1 MHTLDSAMKTIKSLI
16 IVLVLSPAASLAAW
30 TLDNGA
36 SQVSFVSVK
45 AGDAGEVHR
54 FKQISGQIAAD
65 GEASV
70 TIQLASVD
78 TLIPVRDER
87 MRELLFETDLFPTAS
102 LRADIDVER
111 LMALKPGDSID
122 MTVNLM
128 LDLHNQQLELP
139 AEMIVA
145 KLGDHRLMVS
155 SRKPVIV
162 NAASVDLVDG
172 IEALRA
178 VANLPSI
185 SKAVP
190 VSFVLTFDES

>member
-1 MHTLDSAMKTIKSLI
+1 MIA
-16 IVLVLSPAASLAAW
+16 PGW
-30 TLDNGA
+30 TLDNDA

-54 FKQISGQIAAD
+54 FTEISGALSGD
-65 GEASV
+65 GNASV

-78 TLIPVRDER
+78 TLIPLRDER
-87 MRELLFETDLFPTAS
+87 MRELLFETNVFPTATLS
-102 LRADIDVER
+102 TDID
-111 LMALKPGDSID
+111 MDALNNIEPGANVD
-122 MTVNLM
+122 MTVTLK
-128 LDLHNQQLELP
+128 LDLRDQKLELP

-145 KLGDHRLMVS
+145 RLGDHRLMVS

-162 NAASVDLVDG
+162 NAASVDLVEG

-190 VSFVLTFDES
+190 VSFVLTFEED

>member
-1 MHTLDSAMKTIKSLI
+1 MGENMKTARMLLI
-16 IVLVLSPAASLAAW
+16 ALVLPTGTCLGAW
-30 TLDNGA
+30 TLENEA

-54 FKQISGQIAAD
+54 FTQMSGVLAD
-65 GEASV
+65 NGNASV
-70 TIQLASVD
+70 IIQLASVD
-78 TLIPVRDER
+78 TLIPLRDER
-87 MRELLFETDLFPTAS
+87 MREMLFQTELFPTAS
-102 LRADIDVER
+102 LSA
-111 LMALKPGDSID
+111 SID
-122 MTVNLM
+122 MDVLNAIEPGESIDINANLR
-128 LDLHNQQLELP
+128 LDLRNQHVELP

-145 KLGDHRLMVS
+145 RLGNRKLMVS

-172 IEALRA
+172 IEALRE

-190 VSFVLTFDES
+190 VSFVLTFAED